1 MKRRE
6 IEQRFDEIVE
16 FAGVEQFIDTPV
28 KRYSS
33 GMYVRLAFAVA
44 AHLEPE
50 ILLVDEVLA
59 VGDAEFQ
66 RRCLGRME
74 ELGEHRPDGP
84 LRLARAAGGRAALR
98 PRDLDRRRAPRRGR
112 PGRRGDRE
120 LPPPDAQRRNRAHL
134 ARGVGARATTSRRIL
149 AIRVLPHEGMPPGVV
164 DVRRPIGDRDRVR
177 GAARGQA
184 ALPEDQGARPG
195 GRGRLQR
202 DGYRRALARADAA
215 RRRTSRRHGSRAT
228 C

>member
-16 FAGVEQFIDTPV
+16 FSGVETFIDTPV

-74 ELGEHRPDGP
+74 ELGEHGPDGAV
-84 LRLARAAGGRAALR
+84 RLARAAGGRAALR
-98 PRDLDRRRAPRRGR
+98 PRDLDRRRPRSSATAGR
-112 PGRRGDRE
+112 PR
-120 LPPPDAQRRNRAHL
+120 
-134 ARGVGARATTSRRIL
+134 
-149 AIRVLPHEGMPPGVV
+149 
-164 DVRRPIGDRDRVR
+164 
-177 GAARGQA
+177 
-184 ALPEDQGARPG
+184 
-195 GRGRLQR
+195 
-202 DGYRRALARADAA
+202 
-215 RRRTSRRHGSRAT
+215 
-228 C
+228 

>member
-6 IEQRFDEIVE
+6 IDPRFDDIVE
-16 FAGVEQFIDTPV
+16 FSGVEKFLDTPV

-74 ELGEHRPDGP
+74 EFGNAGRTVR
-84 LRLARAAGGRAALR
+84 LRFACAAFDRAALR
-98 PRDLDRRRAPRRGR
+98 PRDLDRQRA
-112 PGRRGDRE
+112 E
-120 LPPPDAQRRNRAHL
+120 SS
-134 ARGVGARATTSRRIL
+134 AT
-149 AIRVLPHEGMPPGVV
+149 
-164 DVRRPIGDRDRVR
+164 
-177 GAARGQA
+177 
-184 ALPEDQGARPG
+184 ARP
-195 GRGRLQR
+195 
-202 DGYRRALARADAA
+202 
-215 RRRTSRRHGSRAT
+215 RT
-228 C
+228 